1 MNLELE
7 IRTPE
12 LSMSEHV
19 HEQACGDSCGSCSP
33 QSKSESSSYLADYWA
48 PIVSGLLLFG
58 GLSIDYLLQAGW
70 FSGPVKL
77 VWYLVAYMPVGLPV
91 LQQGLKNALSGSL
104 FTEFFLMGIA
114 TIGAFF
120 IGEYAEGVAV
130 MLFYSVGELFQERA
144 VQKARA
150 NIRSLL
156 DVRPETAHLIGEGQV
171 TTVHPRSISV
181 GEQIRVR
188 PGERV
193 PLDGELISEG
203 GGFDTSALTGESKP
217 RQFSKGDTVLSGM
230 MNQNQVVELEVTKS
244 YENSSISRILKLVE
258 DASSR
263 KAKTELF
270 IRRFAKI
277 YTPAVVGLAALLVAL
292 PALFVTPY
300 VFEDWLYRGLVFLV
314 ISCPC
319 ALMISIP
326 LGYFGGIGA
335 SSKNGILV
343 KGSNFLDALRS
354 VQTVVFDKT
363 GTLTEGR
370 YSVRDIE
377 IQHNNQNRMISLL
390 NAVETAST
398 HPVAKAI
405 VEHIGKETNFQPN
418 VTDQQEVP
426 GFGVKAI
433 ADGLPVVVG
442 SEKLMRQ
449 EKIDLNGHAK
459 NGRSDRSVVY
469 LAVDG
474 KHAGTITLSDR
485 LKADAADAIKQL
497 KKLGVERTIMLSGD
511 RKSIA
516 DQVGNEIGIDEVYGD
531 LLPDEKANK
540 LDEIKQKYPGV
551 TAYAGDGINDAPV
564 LALSD
569 VGIAMGAMG
578 SDVAIETA
586 DVVIQTDQ
594 PSKIA
599 SAVRISNATRNIVW
613 QNIGLALGIKILVL
627 ALGALGMATL
637 WEAVFADVGVALLA
651 VLNAIRIQRMD
662 FGS

>member
-1 MNLELE
+1 
-7 IRTPE
+7 
-12 LSMSEHV
+12 MSDNINEG
-19 HEQACGDSCGSCSP
+19 ACCDSCGTNEP
-33 QSKSESSSYLADYWA
+33 QEKSESSAYLTEYWA
-48 PIVSGLLLFG
+48 PILSGVLLFT
-58 GLSIDYLLQAGW
+58 GLAIDHLLQSGW

-77 VWYLVAYMPVGLPV
+77 IWYLIAYLPVGLPV

-114 TIGAFF
+114 TMGAFF

-130 MLFYSVGELFQERA
+130 MLFYSVGELFQQRA

-150 NIRSLL
+150 NIKSLL
-156 DVRPETAHLIGEGQV
+156 DVRPETAHLLRDGQV
-171 TTVHPRSISV
+171 TTVHPESISV

-217 RQFSKGDTVLSGM
+217 RHFSEGDTVLSGM
-230 MNQNQVVELEVTKS
+230 VNQNRVVDIEVTKS
-244 YENSSISRILKLVE
+244 YKNSSISRILKMVQ

-277 YTPAVVGLAALLVAL
+277 YTPGVVGLAALLVAL

-300 VFEDWLYRGLVFLV
+300 IFDEWLYRGLVFLV

-335 SSKNGILV
+335 SSKSGILV

-354 VQTVVFDKT
+354 VKSVVFDKT

-370 YSVRDIE
+370 YSVKTIYLKCYSR
-377 IQHNNQNRMISLL
+377 NQILSML
-390 NAVETAST
+390 NAVEKSST
-398 HPVAKAI
+398 HPVARAI
-405 VEHIGKETNFQPN
+405 VESIEQEAIFLPQLN
-418 VTDQQEVP
+418 DQQEIP

-433 ADGLPVVVG
+433 ADGKPVVIG

-449 EKIDLNGHAK
+449 ENIDLNGHAK
-459 NGRSDRSVVY
+459 NGRSDRSIVY
-469 LAVDG
+469 FAVDG
-474 KHAGTITLSDR
+474 HHEGTIILSDR
-485 LKADAADAIKQL
+485 LKADAAAAIKQL
-497 KKLGVERTIMLSGD
+497 KKIGVERTIMLSGD
-511 RKSIA
+511 RLSIA
-516 DQVGNEIGIDEVYGD
+516 EQVGKDIGIDEVYGD
-531 LLPDEKANK
+531 LLPDQKADK
-540 LDEIKQKYPGV
+540 LEEIKKRYPGV

-599 SAVRISNATRNIVW
+599 TAIRISKATRNIVW
-613 QNIGLALGIKILVL
+613 QNIGLALGIKVL
-627 ALGALGMATL
+627 PLIHRAISKASLC
-637 WEAVFADVGVALLA
+637 EAGFADVDVRCLA
-651 VLNAIRIQRMD
+651 GLNAIRSQTRTLERM
-662 FGS
+662 

>member
-1 MNLELE
+1 
-7 IRTPE
+7 
-12 LSMSEHV
+12 MSENLNG
-19 HEQACGDSCGSCSP
+19 EASCDSCGSCTP
-33 QSKSESSSYLADYWA
+33 QEKTESSVYLTEYRA
-48 PIVSGLLLFG
+48 PILSALLLFA
-58 GLSIDYLLQAGW
+58 GLAIQHLLQAGW

-77 VWYLVAYMPVGLPV
+77 IWYLVAYMPVGLPV
-91 LQQGLKNALSGSL
+91 LQKGLKNALSGNL

-114 TIGAFF
+114 TMGAFF

-130 MLFYSVGELFQERA
+130 MLFYSVGELFQQRA

-150 NIRSLL
+150 NIKSLL
-156 DVRPETAHLIGEGQV
+156 DVRPETAHLLRYGQV
-171 TTVHPRSISV
+171 TTVHPESISV

-193 PLDGELISEG
+193 PLDGELVSEG

-217 RQFSKGDTVLSGM
+217 RHYSEGDTVLSGM
-230 MNQNQVVELEVTKS
+230 VNQNRVVDIDVTKS
-244 YENSSISRILKLVE
+244 YENSSISMILKMVQ

-277 YTPAVVGLAALLVAL
+277 YTPGVVGLAALLVAL

-300 VFEDWLYRGLVFLV
+300 VFDEWLYRGLVFLV

-343 KGSNFLDALRS
+343 KGSNFLDALTS
-354 VQTVVFDKT
+354 VKTVVFDKT

-370 YSVRDIE
+370 YSVINVDLNG
-377 IQHNNQNRMISLL
+377 NNHVAKLALL
-390 NAVETAST
+390 NAVERSST

-405 VEHIGKETNFQPN
+405 VEAVGKDVNTFPDVTN
-418 VTDQQEVP
+418 QQELP
-426 GFGVKAI
+426 GFGVRALVNGKS
-433 ADGLPVVVG
+433 VVIG
-442 SEKLMRQ
+442 SEKLMRK
-449 EKIDLNGHAK
+449 EGVDLNGHAQ
-459 NGRSDRSVVY
+459 NGRTDESVIHF
-469 LAVDG
+469 AIGGD
-474 KHAGTITLSDR
+474 HAGTITLSDR

-497 KKLGVERTIMLSGD
+497 KKLGVERTVMLSGD
-511 RKSIA
+511 RPEIA
-516 DQVGNEIGIDEVYGD
+516 EHVGYEIGIDEVYGN
-531 LLPDEKANK
+531 LLPDEKADK
-540 LDEIKQKYPGV
+540 LEEIKKNYPGI

-599 SAVRISNATRNIVW
+599 TAIRISKATRIIVW
-613 QNIGLALGIKILVL
+613 QNIGLALGIKVLVL
-627 ALGALGMATL
+627 LLGAAGMASL

-651 VLNAIRIQRMD
+651 VINAIRIQRMT
-662 FGS
+662 FV

>member
-1 MNLELE
+1 
-7 IRTPE
+7 
-12 LSMSEHV
+12 MSENV
-19 HEQACGDSCGSCSP
+19 TDEACCDSCGSCSP
-33 QSKSESSSYLADYWA
+33 QKTSESSSYLTEYWA
-48 PIVSGLLLFG
+48 PILSGLLLLG
-58 GLSIDYLLQAGW
+58 GLSIEHLLQAGW
-70 FSGPVKL
+70 FSGPAKL
-77 VWYLVAYMPVGLPV
+77 IWYLVAYMPVGLPV
-91 LQQGLKNALSGSL
+91 LQQGLKNALNGSL

-114 TIGAFF
+114 TVGAFF

-130 MLFYSVGELFQERA
+130 MLFYSVGELFQQRA

-156 DVRPETAHLIGEGQV
+156 DVRPETAHLLRDGQV
-171 TTVHPRSISV
+171 TTVHPKSISV

-203 GGFDTSALTGESKP
+203 GGFDTSALTGESTP
-217 RQFSKGDTVLSGM
+217 RYFSEGETVLSGM
-230 MNQNQVVELEVTKS
+230 VNQNQVVELEVTKS
-244 YENSSISRILKLVE
+244 YENSSISRILQLVE

-263 KAKTELF
+263 KAETELF

-292 PALFVTPY
+292 PAIFVTPY
-300 VFEDWLYRGLVFLV
+300 VFDEWLYRGLVFLV

-343 KGSNFLDALRS
+343 KGSNFLDALTS
-354 VQTVVFDKT
+354 VKTVVFDKT

-370 YSVRDIE
+370 YSVQDIDF
-377 IQHNNQNRMISLL
+377 ISNNQDQMISLL
-390 NAVETAST
+390 NAVETSST

-405 VEHIGKETNFQPN
+405 TEHIGKETILQPK
-418 VTDQQEVP
+418 VTDQQELP

-433 ADGLPVVVG
+433 ADGKPVIIG
-442 SEKLMRQ
+442 SEKLMRR
-449 EKIDLNGHAK
+449 ENIDLNGHAK

-469 LAVDG
+469 FAVDG

-516 DQVGNEIGIDEVYGD
+516 DEVGKDIGIDEVFGD

-540 LDEIKQKYPGV
+540 LDKIKQRYPGV

-599 SAVRISNATRNIVW
+599 TSIRISKATRTIVW
-613 QNIGLALGIKILVL
+613 QNIGLALGVKALVL
-627 ALGALGMATL
+627 LLGAAGMATL
-637 WEAVFADVGVALLA
+637 WEAVFADVGVTLLA
-651 VLNAIRIQRMD
+651 VLNAVRIQKMD
-662 FGS
+662 FD

>member
-1 MNLELE
+1 
-7 IRTPE
+7 
-12 LSMSEHV
+12 MSENISG
-19 HEQACGDSCGSCSP
+19 EASCDSCGSCSP
-33 QSKSESSSYLADYWA
+33 QKTSESSSYLTEYWA
-48 PIVSGLLLFG
+48 PILSGLLLFG
-58 GLSIDYLLQAGW
+58 GLTIDHLLHAGW
-70 FSGPVKL
+70 FSGPAKL
-77 VWYLVAYMPVGLPV
+77 IWYLVAYMPVGLPV

-130 MLFYSVGELFQERA
+130 MLFYSVGELFQQRA

-156 DVRPETAHLIGEGQV
+156 DVRPETAHLLRDGQV
-171 TTVHPRSISV
+171 TTVHPKSISV

-188 PGERV
+188 PGERI
-193 PLDGELISEG
+193 PLDGELVSEG

-217 RQFSKGDTVLSGM
+217 RHFSEGDTVLSGM
-230 MNQNQVVELEVTKS
+230 VNQNRVVEIEVTKT
-244 YENSSISRILKLVE
+244 YENSSISRILKMVQ

-292 PALFVTPY
+292 PALFITPY
-300 VFEDWLYRGLVFLV
+300 VFDEWLYRGLVFLV

-343 KGSNFLDALRS
+343 KGSNYLDALTS
-354 VQTVVFDKT
+354 VKTVVFDKT

-370 YSVRDIE
+370 YSVINVDLNGNSHHE
-377 IQHNNQNRMISLL
+377 KLALL
-390 NAVETAST
+390 HAVERSST

-405 VEHIGKETNFQPN
+405 VEAVEKDVSFFPD
-418 VTDQQEVP
+418 VKDQQELP
-426 GFGVKAI
+426 GFGVKALV
-433 ADGLPVVVG
+433 DGKAVAIG
-442 SEKLMRQ
+442 SDKLMRQ
-449 EKIDLNGHAK
+449 EGVELNGHAQ
-459 NGRSDRSVVY
+459 NGRSDESVIHF
-469 LAVDG
+469 AIG
-474 KHAGTITLSDR
+474 GEHAGTITLSDR

-516 DQVGNEIGIDEVYGD
+516 DEVGKDTGIDEVYGD

-540 LDEIKQKYPGV
+540 LDEIKQRYPGV

-599 SAVRISNATRNIVW
+599 TAIRISKATRIIVW
-613 QNIGLALGIKILVL
+613 QNIGLALGIKALVL
-627 ALGALGMATL
+627 VLGALGMATL
-637 WEAVFADVGVALLA
+637 WEAVFADVGVTILA
-651 VLNAIRIQRMD
+651 ILNAIRIQRMTFD
-662 FGS
+662 

>member
-1 MNLELE
+1 
-7 IRTPE
+7 
-12 LSMSEHV
+12 MSENLNGEV
-19 HEQACGDSCGSCSP
+19 SCDSCGSCTP
-33 QSKSESSSYLADYWA
+33 QEKTESSVYLTEYRASILSA
-48 PIVSGLLLFG
+48 LLLFA
-58 GLSIDYLLQAGW
+58 GLVIQHLLQAGW

-77 VWYLVAYMPVGLPV
+77 IWYLIAYMPVGLPV
-91 LQQGLKNALSGSL
+91 LQQGLKNALSGNL

-114 TIGAFF
+114 TMGAFF

-130 MLFYSVGELFQERA
+130 MLFYSVGELFQQRA

-150 NIRSLL
+150 NIKSLL
-156 DVRPETAHLIGEGQV
+156 DVRPETAHLLRDGQV
-171 TTVHPRSISV
+171 TTVHPESISV

-193 PLDGELISEG
+193 PLDGELVSEG

-217 RQFSKGDTVLSGM
+217 RHFSEGDTVLSGM
-230 MNQNQVVELEVTKS
+230 VNQNRVVDIEVTKS
-244 YENSSISRILKLVE
+244 YKNSSISRILKMVQ

-277 YTPAVVGLAALLVAL
+277 YTPGVVGLAALLVAL

-300 VFEDWLYRGLVFLV
+300 IFDEWLYRGLVFLV

-343 KGSNFLDALRS
+343 KGSNFLDALTS
-354 VQTVVFDKT
+354 VKTVVFDKT

-370 YSVRDIE
+370 YSVTNVDLNG
-377 IQHNNQNRMISLL
+377 NNHDEKLALL
-390 NAVETAST
+390 NAVEKSST

-405 VEHIGKETNFQPN
+405 VEAVGKDVNTFPDVTN
-418 VTDQQEVP
+418 QQELP
-426 GFGVKAI
+426 GFGVKALVN
-433 ADGLPVVVG
+433 GKSVVIG
-442 SEKLMRQ
+442 SEKLMRK
-449 EKIDLNGHAK
+449 EGVDLNGHAQ
-459 NGRSDRSVVY
+459 NGRSDESVIHF
-469 LAVDG
+469 AIG
-474 KHAGTITLSDR
+474 GEHAGTITLSDR
-485 LKADAADAIKQL
+485 LKADASDAIRQL
-497 KKLGVERTIMLSGD
+497 KKLGVERTVMLSGD
-511 RKSIA
+511 RPEIA
-516 DQVGNEIGIDEVYGD
+516 EQVGYEIGIDEVYGN
-531 LLPDEKANK
+531 LLPDEKADK
-540 LDEIKQKYPGV
+540 LEEIKKNYPGI

-599 SAVRISNATRNIVW
+599 TAIRISKATRIIVW
-613 QNIGLALGIKILVL
+613 QNIGLALGIKVLVL
-627 ALGALGMATL
+627 LLGAAGMASL

-651 VLNAIRIQRMD
+651 VINAIRIQKMT
-662 FGS
+662 FV

>member
-1 MNLELE
+1 
-7 IRTPE
+7 
-12 LSMSEHV
+12 MSDNISGG
-19 HEQACGDSCGSCSP
+19 ACCDSCGTNEP
-33 QSKSESSSYLADYWA
+33 QEKSESSSYIKVYWA
-48 PIVSGLLLFG
+48 PILSGLLLFT
-58 GLSIDYLLQAGW
+58 GLAIDHLLQSGW
-70 FSGPVKL
+70 FSDPVKL
-77 VWYLVAYMPVGLPV
+77 IWYLIAYLPVGLPV
-91 LQQGLKNALSGSL
+91 LQQGLKNALNGSL

-114 TIGAFF
+114 TVGAFF

-130 MLFYSVGELFQERA
+130 MLFYSVGELFQQRA

-156 DVRPETAHLIGEGQV
+156 DVRPETAHLLSDGNV
-171 TTVHPRSISV
+171 KTVHPKSISV
-181 GEQIRVR
+181 GARIRVR

-193 PLDGELISEG
+193 PLDGELVSEG

-217 RQFSKGDTVLSGM
+217 RYFSEGDTVLSGM
-230 MNQNQVVELEVTKS
+230 VNQTQVVDIEVAKS

-263 KAKTELF
+263 KAKTEQF

-300 VFEDWLYRGLVFLV
+300 VFDEWLYRGLVFLV

-354 VQTVVFDKT
+354 VKSVVFDKT

-370 YSVRDIE
+370 YSVQTIDLESDSR
-377 IQHNNQNRMISLL
+377 NQMISLL
-390 NAVETAST
+390 NAVEKSST
-398 HPVAKAI
+398 HPVARAI
-405 VEHIGKETNFQPN
+405 VESIEQEAIFLPQVN
-418 VTDQQEVP
+418 DQQEIP

-433 ADGLPVVVG
+433 ADGKHVLIG

-449 EKIDLNGHAK
+449 ENIDLNGHAK

-469 LAVDG
+469 FAVDG
-474 KHAGTITLSDR
+474 EHAGTITLSDR
-485 LKADAADAIKQL
+485 LKADAAVAIKQL

-511 RKSIA
+511 RLSIA
-516 DQVGNEIGIDEVYGD
+516 EQVGNEIGIDEVYGD
-531 LLPDEKANK
+531 LLPDQKAEK
-540 LDEIKQKYPGV
+540 LEEIKKRYPGV

-599 SAVRISNATRNIVW
+599 EAIRIARKTRRIVW
-613 QNIGLALGIKILVL
+613 QNIGLALGVKALVL
-627 ALGALGMATL
+627 LLGAVGMATL
-637 WEAVFADVGVALLA
+637 WEAVFADVGVTLLA
-651 VLNAIRIQRMD
+651 VLNAVRIQKMD
-662 FGS
+662 FE

>member
-1 MNLELE
+1 
-7 IRTPE
+7 
-12 LSMSEHV
+12 MSENLNGEV
-19 HEQACGDSCGSCSP
+19 SCDSCGSCTP
-33 QSKSESSSYLADYWA
+33 QEKTESSVYLTEYRASILSA
-48 PIVSGLLLFG
+48 LLLFA
-58 GLSIDYLLQAGW
+58 GLAIQHLLQASW

-77 VWYLVAYMPVGLPV
+77 IWYLIAYMPVGLPV
-91 LQQGLKNALSGSL
+91 LQQGLKNALNGNL

-114 TIGAFF
+114 TMGAFF

-130 MLFYSVGELFQERA
+130 MLFYSVGELFQQRA

-150 NIRSLL
+150 NIKSLL
-156 DVRPETAHLIGEGQV
+156 DVRPETAHLLRDGQV
-171 TTVHPRSISV
+171 TTVHPESISV

-217 RQFSKGDTVLSGM
+217 RHFSEGDTVLSGM
-230 MNQNQVVELEVTKS
+230 VNQNRVVDIEVTKS
-244 YENSSISRILKLVE
+244 YKNSSISRILKMVQ

-277 YTPAVVGLAALLVAL
+277 YTPGVVGLAALLVAL

-300 VFEDWLYRGLVFLV
+300 IFDEWLYRGLVFLV

-343 KGSNFLDALRS
+343 KGSNFLDALTS
-354 VQTVVFDKT
+354 VKTVVFDKT

-370 YSVRDIE
+370 YSVTNVDLNG
-377 IQHNNQNRMISLL
+377 NNHDEKLALL
-390 NAVETAST
+390 NAVEKSSS

-405 VEHIGKETNFQPN
+405 VEAVGKDVNTFPDVTN
-418 VTDQQEVP
+418 QQELP
-426 GFGVKAI
+426 GFGVKALVN
-433 ADGLPVVVG
+433 GKSVVIG
-442 SEKLMRQ
+442 SEKLMRK
-449 EKIDLNGHAK
+449 EGVDLNGHAQ
-459 NGRSDRSVVY
+459 NGRSDESVIHI
-469 LAVDG
+469 AIG
-474 KHAGTITLSDR
+474 GEHAGTITLSDR
-485 LKADAADAIKQL
+485 LKADAADAIRQL
-497 KKLGVERTIMLSGD
+497 KKLGVERTVMLSGD
-511 RKSIA
+511 RPQIA
-516 DQVGNEIGIDEVYGD
+516 EQVGYEIGIDEVYGN
-531 LLPDEKANK
+531 LLPDEKADK
-540 LDEIKQKYPGV
+540 LEEIKKNYTGI

-599 SAVRISNATRNIVW
+599 EAIQIARKTRNIVW
-613 QNIGLALGIKILVL
+613 QNIGLALGIKVLVL
-627 ALGALGMATL
+627 ILGAFGMATL
-637 WEAVFADVGVALLA
+637 WEAVFADVGVTFLA
-651 VLNAIRIQRMD
+651 VLNAIRIQRMT
-662 FGS
+662 FE

>member
-1 MNLELE
+1 
-7 IRTPE
+7 
-12 LSMSEHV
+12 MSENLNGEV
-19 HEQACGDSCGSCSP
+19 SCDSCGSCTP
-33 QSKSESSSYLADYWA
+33 QEKTESSVYLTEYRASILSA
-48 PIVSGLLLFG
+48 LLLFA
-58 GLSIDYLLQAGW
+58 GLVIQHLLQAGW

-77 VWYLVAYMPVGLPV
+77 IWYLIAYMPVGLPV
-91 LQQGLKNALSGSL
+91 LQQGLKNALSGNL

-114 TIGAFF
+114 TMGAFF

-130 MLFYSVGELFQERA
+130 MLFYSVGELFQQRA

-150 NIRSLL
+150 NIKSLL
-156 DVRPETAHLIGEGQV
+156 DVRPETAHLLRDGQV
-171 TTVHPRSISV
+171 TTVHPESISV

-217 RQFSKGDTVLSGM
+217 RHFSEGDTILSGM
-230 MNQNQVVELEVTKS
+230 VNQNRVVDIEVTKS
-244 YENSSISRILKLVE
+244 YKNSSISRILKMVQ

-277 YTPAVVGLAALLVAL
+277 YTPGVVGLAALLVAL

-300 VFEDWLYRGLVFLV
+300 IFDEWLYRGLVFLV

-343 KGSNFLDALRS
+343 KGSNFLDALTS
-354 VQTVVFDKT
+354 VKTVVFDKT

-370 YSVRDIE
+370 YSVTNVDLNG
-377 IQHNNQNRMISLL
+377 NNHDEKLALL
-390 NAVETAST
+390 NAVEKSST

-405 VEHIGKETNFQPN
+405 VEAVGKDVNTFPDVTN
-418 VTDQQEVP
+418 QQELP
-426 GFGVKAI
+426 GFGVKALVN
-433 ADGLPVVVG
+433 GKSVVIG
-442 SEKLMRQ
+442 SEKLMRK
-449 EKIDLNGHAK
+449 EGVDLNGHAQ
-459 NGRSDRSVVY
+459 NGRSDESVIHF
-469 LAVDG
+469 AIG
-474 KHAGTITLSDR
+474 GEHAGTITLSDR
-485 LKADAADAIKQL
+485 LKADASDAIKQL
-497 KKLGVERTIMLSGD
+497 KKLGVERTVMLSGD
-511 RKSIA
+511 R
-516 DQVGNEIGIDEVYGD
+516 
-531 LLPDEKANK
+531 PEKADK
-540 LDEIKQKYPGV
+540 LEEIKKNYPGI

-599 SAVRISNATRNIVW
+599 TAIRISKATRDIVW
-613 QNIGLALGIKILVL
+613 QNIFLALGIKVLVL
-627 ALGALGMATL
+627 ILGAFGMATL
-637 WEAVFADVGVALLA
+637 WEAVFADVGVTFLA
-651 VLNAIRIQRMD
+651 VLNAIRIQRMT
-662 FGS
+662 FE

>member
-1 MNLELE
+1 
-7 IRTPE
+7 
-12 LSMSEHV
+12 MSENLNGEV
-19 HEQACGDSCGSCSP
+19 SCDSCGSCTP
-33 QSKSESSSYLADYWA
+33 QEKTESSVYLTEYRASILSA
-48 PIVSGLLLFG
+48 LLLFA
-58 GLSIDYLLQAGW
+58 GLAIQHLLQAGW

-77 VWYLVAYMPVGLPV
+77 IWYLIAYMPVGLPV
-91 LQQGLKNALSGSL
+91 LQQGLKNALSGNL

-114 TIGAFF
+114 TMGAFF

-130 MLFYSVGELFQERA
+130 MLFYSVGELFQQRA

-150 NIRSLL
+150 NIKSLL
-156 DVRPETAHLIGEGQV
+156 DVRPETAHLLRDGQV
-171 TTVHPRSISV
+171 TTVHPESISV

-193 PLDGELISEG
+193 PLDGELVSEG

-217 RQFSKGDTVLSGM
+217 RHFSEGDTVLSGM
-230 MNQNQVVELEVTKS
+230 VNQNRVVDIEVTKS
-244 YENSSISRILKLVE
+244 YKNSSISRILKMVQ

-277 YTPAVVGLAALLVAL
+277 YTPGVVGLAALLVAL

-300 VFEDWLYRGLVFLV
+300 IFDEWLYRGLVFLV

-343 KGSNFLDALRS
+343 KGSNFLDALTS
-354 VQTVVFDKT
+354 VKTVVFDKT

-370 YSVRDIE
+370 YSVTNVDLNG
-377 IQHNNQNRMISLL
+377 NNHDEKLALL
-390 NAVETAST
+390 NAVEKSST

-405 VEHIGKETNFQPN
+405 VEAVGKDVNTFPDVTN
-418 VTDQQEVP
+418 QQELP
-426 GFGVKAI
+426 GFGVKALVN
-433 ADGLPVVVG
+433 GKSVVIG
-442 SEKLMRQ
+442 SEKLMRK
-449 EKIDLNGHAK
+449 EGVDLNGHAQ
-459 NGRSDRSVVY
+459 NGRSDESVIHF
-469 LAVDG
+469 AIG
-474 KHAGTITLSDR
+474 GEHAGTITLSDR
-485 LKADAADAIKQL
+485 LKADASDAIRQL
-497 KKLGVERTIMLSGD
+497 KKLGVERTVMLSGD
-511 RKSIA
+511 RPEIA
-516 DQVGNEIGIDEVYGD
+516 EQVGYEIGIDEVYGN
-531 LLPDEKANK
+531 LLPDEKADK
-540 LDEIKQKYPGV
+540 LEEIKKNYPGI

-599 SAVRISNATRNIVW
+599 TAIRISKATRIIVW
-613 QNIGLALGIKILVL
+613 QNIGLALGIKVLVL
-627 ALGALGMATL
+627 LLGAAGMASL

-651 VLNAIRIQRMD
+651 VINAIRIQKMT
-662 FGS
+662 FV

>member
-1 MNLELE
+1 
-7 IRTPE
+7 
-12 LSMSEHV
+12 MSENLNGEV
-19 HEQACGDSCGSCSP
+19 SCDSCGSCTP
-33 QSKSESSSYLADYWA
+33 QEKTESSVYLTEYRA
-48 PIVSGLLLFG
+48 PILSALLLFA
-58 GLSIDYLLQAGW
+58 GLAIQHLLQAGW

-77 VWYLVAYMPVGLPV
+77 IWYLIAYMPVGLPV
-91 LQQGLKNALSGSL
+91 LQQGLKNALSGNL

-114 TIGAFF
+114 TMGAFF

-130 MLFYSVGELFQERA
+130 MLFYSVGELFQQRA

-150 NIRSLL
+150 NIKSLL
-156 DVRPETAHLIGEGQV
+156 DVRPETAHLLRDGQV
-171 TTVHPRSISV
+171 TTVHPESISV

-217 RQFSKGDTVLSGM
+217 RHFSEGDTVLSGM
-230 MNQNQVVELEVTKS
+230 VNQNRVVDIEVTKS
-244 YENSSISRILKLVE
+244 YKNSSISRILKMVQ

-277 YTPAVVGLAALLVAL
+277 YTPGVVGLAALLVAL

-300 VFEDWLYRGLVFLV
+300 IFDEWLYRGLVFLV

-343 KGSNFLDALRS
+343 KGSNFLDALTS
-354 VQTVVFDKT
+354 VKTVVFDKT

-370 YSVRDIE
+370 YSVTNVDLNG
-377 IQHNNQNRMISLL
+377 NNHDEKLALL
-390 NAVETAST
+390 NAVEKSST

-405 VEHIGKETNFQPN
+405 VEAVGKDVNTFPDVTN
-418 VTDQQEVP
+418 QQELP
-426 GFGVKAI
+426 GFGVKALVN
-433 ADGLPVVVG
+433 GKSVVIG
-442 SEKLMRQ
+442 SEKLMRK
-449 EKIDLNGHAK
+449 EGVDLNGHAL
-459 NGRSDRSVVY
+459 NGRSDESVIHF
-469 LAVDG
+469 AIG
-474 KHAGTITLSDR
+474 GEHAGTITLSDR
-485 LKADAADAIKQL
+485 LKADASDAIKQL
-497 KKLGVERTIMLSGD
+497 KKLGVERTVMLSGD
-511 RKSIA
+511 RPEIA
-516 DQVGNEIGIDEVYGD
+516 EQVGYEIGIDEVYGN
-531 LLPDEKANK
+531 LLPDEKADK
-540 LDEIKQKYPGV
+540 LEEIKKNYPGI

-599 SAVRISNATRNIVW
+599 TAIRISKATRIIVW
-613 QNIGLALGIKILVL
+613 QNIGLALGIKVLVL
-627 ALGALGMATL
+627 LLGAAGMASL

-651 VLNAIRIQRMD
+651 VINAIRIQKMT
-662 FGS
+662 FV

>member
-1 MNLELE
+1 
-7 IRTPE
+7 
-12 LSMSEHV
+12 MSENLNGEV
-19 HEQACGDSCGSCSP
+19 SCDSCGSCTP
-33 QSKSESSSYLADYWA
+33 QEKTESSVYLTEYRA
-48 PIVSGLLLFG
+48 PILSALLLFA
-58 GLSIDYLLQAGW
+58 GLVIQHLLQAGW

-77 VWYLVAYMPVGLPV
+77 IWYLIAYMPVGLPV
-91 LQQGLKNALSGSL
+91 LQQGLKNALSGNL

-114 TIGAFF
+114 TMGAFF

-130 MLFYSVGELFQERA
+130 MLFYSVGELFQQRA

-150 NIRSLL
+150 NIKSLL
-156 DVRPETAHLIGEGQV
+156 DVRPETAHLLRDGQV
-171 TTVHPRSISV
+171 TTVHPESISV

-193 PLDGELISEG
+193 PLDGELVSEG

-217 RQFSKGDTVLSGM
+217 RHFSEGDTVLSGM
-230 MNQNQVVELEVTKS
+230 VNQNRVVDIEVTKS
-244 YENSSISRILKLVE
+244 YKNSSISRILKMVQ

-277 YTPAVVGLAALLVAL
+277 YTPGVVGLAALLVAL

-300 VFEDWLYRGLVFLV
+300 IFDEWLYRGLVFLV

-343 KGSNFLDALRS
+343 KGSNFLDALTS
-354 VQTVVFDKT
+354 VKTVVFDKT

-370 YSVRDIE
+370 YSVTNVDLNG
-377 IQHNNQNRMISLL
+377 NNHDEKLALL
-390 NAVETAST
+390 NAVEKSST

-405 VEHIGKETNFQPN
+405 VEAVGKDVNTFPDVTN
-418 VTDQQEVP
+418 QQELP
-426 GFGVKAI
+426 GFGVKALVN
-433 ADGLPVVVG
+433 GKSVVIG
-442 SEKLMRQ
+442 SEKLMRK
-449 EKIDLNGHAK
+449 EGVDLNGHAQ
-459 NGRSDRSVVY
+459 NGRSDESVIHF
-469 LAVDG
+469 AIG
-474 KHAGTITLSDR
+474 GEHAGTITLSDR
-485 LKADAADAIKQL
+485 LKADASDAIKQL
-497 KKLGVERTIMLSGD
+497 KKLGVERTVMLSGD
-511 RKSIA
+511 RPEIA
-516 DQVGNEIGIDEVYGD
+516 EQVGYEIGIDEVYGN
-531 LLPDEKANK
+531 LLPDEKADK
-540 LDEIKQKYPGV
+540 LEEIKKNYPGI

-599 SAVRISNATRNIVW
+599 TAIRISKATRIIVW
-613 QNIGLALGIKILVL
+613 QNIGLALGIKVLVL
-627 ALGALGMATL
+627 LLGAAGMASL

-651 VLNAIRIQRMD
+651 VINAIRIQKMT
-662 FGS
+662 FV

>member
-1 MNLELE
+1 
-7 IRTPE
+7 
-12 LSMSEHV
+12 MSENLNGEV
-19 HEQACGDSCGSCSP
+19 SCDSCGSCTP
-33 QSKSESSSYLADYWA
+33 QEKTESSVYLTEYRASILSA
-48 PIVSGLLLFG
+48 LLLFA
-58 GLSIDYLLQAGW
+58 GLAIQHLLQAGW

-77 VWYLVAYMPVGLPV
+77 IWYLIAYMPVGLPV
-91 LQQGLKNALSGSL
+91 LQQGLKNALSGNL

-114 TIGAFF
+114 TMGAFF

-130 MLFYSVGELFQERA
+130 MLFYSVGELFQQRA

-150 NIRSLL
+150 NIKSLL
-156 DVRPETAHLIGEGQV
+156 DVRPETAHLLRDGQV
-171 TTVHPRSISV
+171 TTVHPESISV

-217 RQFSKGDTVLSGM
+217 RHFSEGDTVLSGM
-230 MNQNQVVELEVTKS
+230 VNQNRVVDIEVTKS
-244 YENSSISRILKLVE
+244 YKNSSISRILKMVQ

-277 YTPAVVGLAALLVAL
+277 YTPGVVGLAALLVAL

-300 VFEDWLYRGLVFLV
+300 IFDEWLYRGLVFLV

-343 KGSNFLDALRS
+343 KGSNFLDALTS
-354 VQTVVFDKT
+354 VKTVVFDKT

-370 YSVRDIE
+370 YSVTNVDLNG
-377 IQHNNQNRMISLL
+377 NNHDEKLALL
-390 NAVETAST
+390 NAVEKSST

-405 VEHIGKETNFQPN
+405 VEAVGKDVNTFPDVTN
-418 VTDQQEVP
+418 QQELP
-426 GFGVKAI
+426 GFGVKALVN
-433 ADGLPVVVG
+433 GKSVVIG
-442 SEKLMRQ
+442 SEKLMRK
-449 EKIDLNGHAK
+449 EGVDLNGHAQ
-459 NGRSDRSVVY
+459 NGRSDESVIHF
-469 LAVDG
+469 AIG
-474 KHAGTITLSDR
+474 GEHAGTITLSDR
-485 LKADAADAIKQL
+485 LKADASDAIKQL
-497 KKLGVERTIMLSGD
+497 KKLGVERTVMLSGD
-511 RKSIA
+511 RPEIA
-516 DQVGNEIGIDEVYGD
+516 EQVGYEIGIDEVYGN
-531 LLPDEKANK
+531 LLPDEKADK
-540 LDEIKQKYPGV
+540 LEEIKKNYPGI

-599 SAVRISNATRNIVW
+599 TAIRISKATRIIVW
-613 QNIGLALGIKILVL
+613 QNIGLALGIKVLVL
-627 ALGALGMATL
+627 LLGAAGMASL

-651 VLNAIRIQRMD
+651 VINAIRIQKMT
-662 FGS
+662 FV

>member
-1 MNLELE
+1 
-7 IRTPE
+7 
-12 LSMSEHV
+12 MSENLN
-19 HEQACGDSCGSCSP
+19 EEPFCDSCGSCSP
-33 QSKSESSSYLADYWA
+33 QVKTESSAYLTEYRA
-48 PIVSGLLLFG
+48 PILSALLLFA
-58 GLSIDYLLQAGW
+58 GLAIQHLLQAGW

-91 LQQGLKNALSGSL
+91 LQQGLKNALSGNL

-114 TIGAFF
+114 TMGAFF

-130 MLFYSVGELFQERA
+130 MLFYSVGELFQQRA

-156 DVRPETAHLIGEGQV
+156 DVRPETAHLLRDGQV
-171 TTVHPRSISV
+171 TTVHPKSITV
-181 GEQIRVR
+181 GDKIRVR

-193 PLDGELISEG
+193 PLDGELVSAG
-203 GGFDTSALTGESKP
+203 GSFDTSALTGESKP
-217 RQFSKGDTVLSGM
+217 RHFSEGDTVLSGM
-230 MNQNQVVELEVTKS
+230 VNQNRVVDIEVTKS
-244 YENSSISRILKLVE
+244 YENSSISRILKMVQ

-277 YTPAVVGLAALLVAL
+277 YTPGVVGLAAMLVVL
-292 PALFVTPY
+292 PAFFVTPY
-300 VFEDWLYRGLVFLV
+300 VFDEWLYRGLVFLV

-343 KGSNFLDALRS
+343 KGSNFLDALTAVR
-354 VQTVVFDKT
+354 TVVFDKT

-370 YSVRDIE
+370 YSVTNVNLNG
-377 IQHNNQNRMISLL
+377 NNNDEKLALL
-390 NAVETAST
+390 HAVERSST

-405 VEHIGKETNFQPN
+405 VEAVGKDANTFPDVTN
-418 VTDQQEVP
+418 QQELP
-426 GFGVKAI
+426 GFGVKALV
-433 ADGLPVVVG
+433 DGKAVAIG
-442 SEKLMRQ
+442 SEKLMKQ
-449 EKIDLNGHAK
+449 ESVELNVHAK
-459 NGRSDRSVVY
+459 NGRSDESVIHF
-469 LAVDG
+469 AIEG

-485 LKADAADAIKQL
+485 LKADAVDAIKQL
-497 KKLGVERTIMLSGD
+497 KKLGVERTVMLSGD
-511 RKSIA
+511 RSEIA
-516 DQVGNEIGIDEVYGD
+516 EQVGEEIGIDEVYGN
-531 LLPDEKANK
+531 LLPDGKADK
-540 LDEIKQKYPGV
+540 LEEIKKNYPGI

-594 PSKIA
+594 PLKIA
-599 SAVRISNATRNIVW
+599 TAIRISKATRIIVW
-613 QNIGLALGIKILVL
+613 QNIGLALGIKALVL
-627 ALGALGMATL
+627 LLGAAGMASL
-637 WEAVFADVGVALLA
+637 WEAVFADVGVTLLA
-651 VLNAIRIQRMD
+651 VLNAIRIQKMT
-662 FGS
+662 FVYN

>member
-1 MNLELE
+1 
-7 IRTPE
+7 
-12 LSMSEHV
+12 MSENLNG
-19 HEQACGDSCGSCSP
+19 EASCDSCGSCTP
-33 QSKSESSSYLADYWA
+33 LEKTESSVYLTEYRA
-48 PIVSGLLLFG
+48 PILSALLLFA
-58 GLSIDYLLQAGW
+58 GLAIQHLLQAGW

-77 VWYLVAYMPVGLPV
+77 IWYLVAYMPVGLPV
-91 LQQGLKNALSGSL
+91 LQKGLKNALSGNL

-114 TIGAFF
+114 TMGAFF

-130 MLFYSVGELFQERA
+130 MLFYSVGELFQQRA

-150 NIRSLL
+150 NIKSLL
-156 DVRPETAHLIGEGQV
+156 DVRPETAHLLRDGQV
-171 TTVHPRSISV
+171 TTVHPESISV

-193 PLDGELISEG
+193 PLDGELVSEG

-217 RQFSKGDTVLSGM
+217 RHYSEGDTVLSGM
-230 MNQNQVVELEVTKS
+230 VNQNRVVDIDVTKS
-244 YENSSISRILKLVE
+244 YKNSSISRILKMVQ

-277 YTPAVVGLAALLVAL
+277 YTPGVVGLAALLVAL

-300 VFEDWLYRGLVFLV
+300 VFDEWLYRGLVFLV

-343 KGSNFLDALRS
+343 KGSNFLDALTS
-354 VQTVVFDKT
+354 VKTVVFDKT

-370 YSVRDIE
+370 YSVTNFDFNG
-377 IQHNNQNRMISLL
+377 NNHDEKLALL
-390 NAVETAST
+390 NAVERSST

-405 VEHIGKETNFQPN
+405 VEAVGKDVNTFPDVTN
-418 VTDQQEVP
+418 QQELP
-426 GFGVKAI
+426 GFGVKALVNDK
-433 ADGLPVVVG
+433 AVVIG
-442 SEKLMRQ
+442 SEKLMRK
-449 EKIDLNGHAK
+449 EGVDLNGHAQ
-459 NGRSDRSVVY
+459 NGRTDESVIHF
-469 LAVDG
+469 AIGGD
-474 KHAGTITLSDR
+474 HAGTITLSDR

-497 KKLGVERTIMLSGD
+497 KKLGVERTVMLSGD
-511 RKSIA
+511 RPEIA
-516 DQVGNEIGIDEVYGD
+516 EHVGYEIGIDEVYGN
-531 LLPDEKANK
+531 LLPDEKADK
-540 LDEIKQKYPGV
+540 LEEIKKKYPGI

-599 SAVRISNATRNIVW
+599 TAIRISKATRIIVW
-613 QNIGLALGIKILVL
+613 QNIGLALGIKVLVL
-627 ALGALGMATL
+627 LLGAAGMASL

-651 VLNAIRIQRMD
+651 VINAIRIQRMT
-662 FGS
+662 FV

>member
-1 MNLELE
+1 
-7 IRTPE
+7 
-12 LSMSEHV
+12 MSENLNGEV
-19 HEQACGDSCGSCSP
+19 SCDSCGSCTP
-33 QSKSESSSYLADYWA
+33 QEKTESSVYLTEYRASILSA
-48 PIVSGLLLFG
+48 LLLFA
-58 GLSIDYLLQAGW
+58 GLAIQHLLQAGW

-77 VWYLVAYMPVGLPV
+77 IWYLIAYLPVGLPV
-91 LQQGLKNALSGSL
+91 LQQGLKNALSGNL

-114 TIGAFF
+114 TVGAFF
-120 IGEYAEGVAV
+120 IGEFAEGVAV
-130 MLFYSVGELFQERA
+130 MLFYSVGELFQQRA

-156 DVRPETAHLIGEGQV
+156 DVRPEKAHLLSDGNVE
-171 TTVHPRSISV
+171 TVHPKSISV
-181 GEQIRVR
+181 GARIRVR

-193 PLDGELISEG
+193 PLDGELVSEG
-203 GGFDTSALTGESKP
+203 GGFDTSALSGESKP
-217 RQFSKGDTVLSGM
+217 RYFSEGDTVLSGM
-230 MNQNQVVELEVTKS
+230 VNQNQVVDIEVAKS

-258 DASSR
+258 EASSR
-263 KAKTELF
+263 KAKTEQF

-277 YTPAVVGLAALLVAL
+277 YTSAVVGLAALLVAL

-300 VFEDWLYRGLVFLV
+300 VFDEWLYRGLVFLV

-335 SSKNGILV
+335 SSKNGILI

-354 VQTVVFDKT
+354 VKSVVFDKT

-370 YSVRDIE
+370 YSVQTIDLKSDSR
-377 IQHNNQNRMISLL
+377 NQMISLL
-390 NAVETAST
+390 NAVEKSST
-398 HPVAKAI
+398 HPVARAI
-405 VEHIGKETNFQPN
+405 VESIEQEAIFLPQVN
-418 VTDQQEVP
+418 DQQEIP

-433 ADGLPVVVG
+433 ADGKPVVIG

-449 EKIDLNGHAK
+449 ENIDLNGHAK
-459 NGRSDRSVVY
+459 NGRSDRSIVY
-469 LAVDG
+469 FAVDG
-474 KHAGTITLSDR
+474 HHEGTIILSDR
-485 LKADAADAIKQL
+485 LKADAAAAIKQL
-497 KKLGVERTIMLSGD
+497 KKIGVERTIMLSGD
-511 RKSIA
+511 RLSIA
-516 DQVGNEIGIDEVYGD
+516 EQVGKDIGIDEVYGD
-531 LLPDEKANK
+531 LLPDQKADK
-540 LDEIKQKYPGV
+540 LEEIKKRYPGV

-599 SAVRISNATRNIVW
+599 EAIQIARKTRNIVW
-613 QNIGLALGIKILVL
+613 QNIGLALGIKVLVL
-627 ALGALGMATL
+627 ILGAFGMATL
-637 WEAVFADVGVALLA
+637 WEAVFADVGVTFLA
-651 VLNAIRIQRMD
+651 VLNAIRIQRMT
-662 FGS
+662 FE

>member
-1 MNLELE
+1 
-7 IRTPE
+7 
-12 LSMSEHV
+12 MSENLNGEV
-19 HEQACGDSCGSCSP
+19 SCDSCGSCTP
-33 QSKSESSSYLADYWA
+33 QEKTESSVYLTEYRA
-48 PIVSGLLLFG
+48 PILSALLLFA
-58 GLSIDYLLQAGW
+58 GLVIQHLLQAGW

-77 VWYLVAYMPVGLPV
+77 IWYLIAYMPVGLPV
-91 LQQGLKNALSGSL
+91 LQQGLKNALSGNL

-114 TIGAFF
+114 TMGAFF

-130 MLFYSVGELFQERA
+130 MLFYSVGELFQQRA

-150 NIRSLL
+150 NIKSLL
-156 DVRPETAHLIGEGQV
+156 DVRPETAHLLRDGQV
-171 TTVHPRSISV
+171 TTVHPESISV

-217 RQFSKGDTVLSGM
+217 RHFSEGDTVLSGM
-230 MNQNQVVELEVTKS
+230 VNQNRVVDIEVTKS
-244 YENSSISRILKLVE
+244 YKNSSISRILKMVQ

-277 YTPAVVGLAALLVAL
+277 YTPGVVGLAALLVAL

-300 VFEDWLYRGLVFLV
+300 IFDEWLYRGLVFLV

-343 KGSNFLDALRS
+343 KGSNFLDALTS
-354 VQTVVFDKT
+354 VKTVVFDKT

-370 YSVRDIE
+370 YSVTNVDLNG
-377 IQHNNQNRMISLL
+377 NNHDEKLALL
-390 NAVETAST
+390 NAVEKSST

-405 VEHIGKETNFQPN
+405 VEAVGKDVNTFPDVTN
-418 VTDQQEVP
+418 QQELP
-426 GFGVKAI
+426 GFGVKALVN
-433 ADGLPVVVG
+433 GKSVVIG
-442 SEKLMRQ
+442 SEKLMRK
-449 EKIDLNGHAK
+449 EGVDLNGHAQ
-459 NGRSDRSVVY
+459 NGRSDESVIHF
-469 LAVDG
+469 AIG
-474 KHAGTITLSDR
+474 GEHAGTITLSDR
-485 LKADAADAIKQL
+485 LKADASDAIKQL
-497 KKLGVERTIMLSGD
+497 KKLGVERTVMLSGD
-511 RKSIA
+511 RPEIA
-516 DQVGNEIGIDEVYGD
+516 EQVGYEIGIDEVYGN
-531 LLPDEKANK
+531 LLPDEKADK
-540 LDEIKQKYPGV
+540 LEEIKKNYPGI

-599 SAVRISNATRNIVW
+599 TAIRISKATRIIVW
-613 QNIGLALGIKILVL
+613 QNIGLALGIKVLVL
-627 ALGALGMATL
+627 LLGAAGMASL

-651 VLNAIRIQRMD
+651 VINAIRIQKMT
-662 FGS
+662 FV